1 MSQKFNQIINDLE
14 SRIDLFNQNK
24 LSLSLKLNH
33 AVQED
38 SEELITNKT
47 RSHKTPSFE
56 KTGWIPGALSYPWI
70 ISFLFI
76 PEIIKNL
83 I

>member
-47 RSHKTPSFE
+47 RSHKH
-56 KTGWIPGALSYPWI
+56 L
-70 ISFLFI
+70 L
-76 PEIIKNL
+76 
-83 I
+83 